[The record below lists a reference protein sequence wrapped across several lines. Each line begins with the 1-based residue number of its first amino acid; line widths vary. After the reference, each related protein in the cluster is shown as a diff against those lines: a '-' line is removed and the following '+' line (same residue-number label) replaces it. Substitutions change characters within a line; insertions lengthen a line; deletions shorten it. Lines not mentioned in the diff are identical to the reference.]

1 MKNLLFALLLFA
13 IPSAAI
19 ADNLPV
25 NYMIYRGKIINLDYL
40 WGKGVIV
47 LQPLVQTIAQPIES
61 REIRANNQRVEFEN
75 ARSQI
80 LIERLRITP

>member
-47 LQPLVQTIAQPIES
+47 LQPLEQTSAQPIES
-61 REIRANNQRVEFEN
+61 REVKASNQRVEYEN

>member
-47 LQPLVQTIAQPIES
+47 LQPLAQSVIQPIES
-61 REIRANNQRVEFEN
+61 REVKANNQRVEFEN

>member
-1 MKNLLFALLLFA
+1 MKNLLFALLLSA

-47 LQPLVQTIAQPIES
+47 LQPLVQTSAQLVES
-61 REIRANNQRVEFEN
+61 REVKANNQRVEYEN

>member
-13 IPSAAI
+13 IPNAAI

-25 NYMIYRGKIINLDYL
+25 NYMIYRGRIINLDYL
-40 WGKGVIV
+40 WGKGAIV
-47 LQPLVQTIAQPIES
+47 LQPLEQTSAQPIES
-61 REIRANNQRVEFEN
+61 REVKANNQRVEYEN
-75 ARSQI
+75 ARSQL

>member
-13 IPSAAI
+13 IPNAAI

-47 LQPLVQTIAQPIES
+47 LQPLVQTSAQLVES
-61 REIRANNQRVEFEN
+61 REVKANNQRVEYEN